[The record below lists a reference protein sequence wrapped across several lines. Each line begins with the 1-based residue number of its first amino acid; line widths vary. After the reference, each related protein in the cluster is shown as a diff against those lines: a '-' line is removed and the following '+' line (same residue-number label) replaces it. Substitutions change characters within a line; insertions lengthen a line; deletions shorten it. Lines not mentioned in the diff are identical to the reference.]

1 METRNIALLFTVA
14 AVVAISLFAAGCAQA
29 PPPAN
34 QPSPGSLPG
43 QTGTGQQTAQ
53 AGSATGY
60 GQVVY
65 TLSDVAPDMGAVQRI
80 DITVDSVIMHSSGS
94 NWTTVSST
102 PKTYDLIALKASGA
116 QSLLAD
122 ANLAPGT
129 YDQMRL
135 GISSVM
141 VTDSNGTHSAKL
153 PSGILAIKGQF
164 SVIANSTTLINLDFL
179 ADKSLHVTGNG
190 QYILAPVIHLVEKNN
205 AKVDSG
211 NRMDVIVRGGRM
223 HTDIEVG
230 MDENGEMGEGT
241 RIAGNSNVT
250 IGDDG
255 RVRINVEKKEEPV
268 PYNSSLAAEGETCA
282 GAAGIACQPGLQCV
296 TSGHGDFGS
305 CSKPAPASQDLRECP
320 GERNAYCTVEINP
333 VCGKLATSQVGFRD
347 YLNPCE
353 ACSTRSNAIGY
364 YMGTC
369 ANK

>member
-153 PSGILAIKGQF
+153 PSGVLAIKGQF

-230 MDENGEMGEGT
+230 MDENGERGPSEELEVSEMRERMQLSMQKLPPLQRQVIDLFYDKGINQKT
-241 RIAGNSNVT
+241 IASTLKLSRPKVCRL
-250 IGDDG
+250 ID
-255 RVRINVEKKEEPV
+255 R
-268 PYNSSLAAEGETCA
+268 
-282 GAAGIACQPGLQCV
+282 GIRQLQ
-296 TSGHGDFGS
+296 
-305 CSKPAPASQDLRECP
+305 QDL
-320 GERNAYCTVEINP
+320 THV
-333 VCGKLATSQVGFRD
+333 
-347 YLNPCE
+347 
-353 ACSTRSNAIGY
+353 
-364 YMGTC
+364 
-369 ANK
+369 